1 MDLQGRR
8 PSRRFVA
15 MNWRRGRHDQWLA
28 IYDDGRVG
36 GPKMSERAEFFIK
49 GRELL
54 KEPYNYV
61 ASGLPN
67 VFLLNGVS
75 ETNTPYGPM
84 VTIEDING
92 LHHAIGLYIIENPEQ
107 MTGAEFRFLR
117 KQLELTQ
124 AQLGDYLRVSDQ
136 TVANYEKGN
145 TSLGPVDPQMRM
157 LYLISVLPEQT
168 RLEVLK
174 DMTAKISSRERAELP
189 QVSRRQIAQ
198 CWQERHLQAA

>member
-1 MDLQGRR
+1 
-8 PSRRFVA
+8 
-15 MNWRRGRHDQWLA
+15 
-28 IYDDGRVG
+28 
-36 GPKMSERAEFFIK
+36 
-49 GRELL
+49 
-54 KEPYNYV
+54 
-61 ASGLPN
+61 

-75 ETNTPYGPM
+75 EANTPYGPM

-92 LHHAIGLYIIENPEQ
+92 LHHAIGLYVIKNPEQ

-124 AQLGDYLRVSDQ
+124 AQLDDYLRVGDQ

-145 TSLGPVDPQMRM
+145 TSLGPVDPLMRM

-174 DMTAKISSRERAELP
+174 DMTAKISNASAQNCRRFRDVRLP
-189 QVSRRQIAQ
+189 SVGKSTICKQHEGCRWMQGRWDS
-198 CWQERHLQAA
+198 L

>member
-1 MDLQGRR
+1 
-8 PSRRFVA
+8 
-15 MNWRRGRHDQWLA
+15 
-28 IYDDGRVG
+28 
-36 GPKMSERAEFFIK
+36 MSERAEFFIK
-49 GRELL
+49 GPQLL
-54 KEPYNYV
+54 TEPYHYV

-75 ETNTPYGPM
+75 EANTPYGPM
-84 VTIEDING
+84 ATIEDING
-92 LHHAIGLYIIENPEQ
+92 LHNAIGLYIIENPEQ

-124 AQLGDYLRVSDQ
+124 KQLGCYLRVNEQ

-145 TSLGPVDPQMRM
+145 TGLGPADPQMRM

>member
-1 MDLQGRR
+1 
-8 PSRRFVA
+8 
-15 MNWRRGRHDQWLA
+15 
-28 IYDDGRVG
+28 
-36 GPKMSERAEFFIK
+36 MSERAEFFIK

-54 KEPYNYV
+54 KEPYHYV

-67 VFLLNGVS
+67 VFLRVS
-75 ETNTPYGPM
+75 EANTPYGPM

-124 AQLGDYLRVSDQ
+124 AQLGDCLRVSDQ

-145 TSLGPVDPQMRM
+145 TSLGAVDPQMRM
-157 LYLISVLPEQT
+157 LYLISVLPERT
-168 RLEVLK
+168 RLEVLE

-198 CWQERHLQAA
+198 CWQEHHLQAA

>member
-1 MDLQGRR
+1 
-8 PSRRFVA
+8 
-15 MNWRRGRHDQWLA
+15 
-28 IYDDGRVG
+28 
-36 GPKMSERAEFFIK
+36 MSERAEFFMK

-54 KEPYNYV
+54 KEPYHYV

-67 VFLLNGVS
+67 VFLLNGVV
-75 ETNTPYGPM
+75 EANTSYGPM

-124 AQLGDYLRVSDQ
+124 VQLGNYLRVSDQ

-145 TSLGPVDPQMRM
+145 TDLGPVDPQMRM
-157 LYLISVLPEQT
+157 LYLISVLPKQT

-198 CWQERHLQAA
+198 CWQEHHLQAA